1 MQYTANG
8 KCKSFNLERGI
19 HVRKQH
25 MFSSIHKIRKIIYLS
40 LSQNTFEI
48 EHWNVSE
55 VMFDCIT
62 LPSKF

>member
-1 MQYTANG
+1 MENA
-8 KCKSFNLERGI
+8 KVLIWKEEF
-19 HVRKQH
+19 
-25 MFSSIHKIRKIIYLS
+25 MFVNNICSVLSTKLGKIIYLS
-40 LSQNTFEI
+40 LSQNTFET